1 MCSKNDLSS
10 GCSES
15 FSVNNVDTN
24 SNFQFKPLTT
34 TLIAGKR
41 GCGKTTFIIN
51 KIYRDICKTIDNL
64 YVFTVGE
71 SNKVLYQQIT
81 NKIFELD
88 DFTYIYSSITKNKEK
103 NKHNNA
109 KHLFIFDDVS
119 LELNEHK
126 KILRELI
133 FNALSHN
140 ITVVLGFQ
148 QVPRLDFAAKDQ
160 IDYYVMSNDYNNCY
174 NNSKFKSLYDSY
186 FSIFPTLKEFEI
198 FYSSLQSHDFI
209 VLNKN
214 VTTKKLSDIV
224 SIQKAELFDT
234 HNKILVDITQ
244 QFEEIKNESTSNEQK
259 LILEELNE
267 TIDKLVNLRCRLK
280 KIIKN

>member
-15 FSVNNVDTN
+15 FSVNNVNTN
-24 SNFQFKPLTT
+24 SNFHFKPLSTI
-34 TLIAGKR
+34 LIAGKR
-41 GCGKTTFIIN
+41 ECGKTTFIIN

-81 NKIFELD
+81 NNLFELD
-88 DFTYIYSSITKNKEK
+88 NFSHIYSSIIKNKEK

-109 KHLFIFDDVS
+109 KHLFIFDNVC
-119 LELNEHK
+119 LELNNNK
-126 KILRELI
+126 RILQELI
-133 FNALSHN
+133 FNARSHN

-148 QVPRLDFAAKDQ
+148 QVPRLDFVTKDN
-160 IDYYVMSNDYNNCY
+160 IDYYAMSNDYNDYY

-198 FYSSLQSHDFI
+198 FYSSLRPHDFI
-209 VLNKN
+209 VLNKT
-214 VTTKKLSDIV
+214 VMTKNLSEII

-234 HNKILVDITQ
+234 HSKILVDITQ
-244 QFEEIKNESTSNEQK
+244 QSEEIKNESTSNEQK

-267 TIDKLVNLRCRLK
+267 TIDKLINLRCRLK